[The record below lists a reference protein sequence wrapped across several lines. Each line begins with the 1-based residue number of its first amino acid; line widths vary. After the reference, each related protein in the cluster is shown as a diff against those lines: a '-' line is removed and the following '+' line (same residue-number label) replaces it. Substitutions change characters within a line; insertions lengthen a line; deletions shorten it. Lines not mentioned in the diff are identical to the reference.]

1 MENEKGNLSKSIYY
15 LEKINNNEK
24 SIYLYIRIIYE
35 SWNQKKSNKDSNLNS
50 IFETWIGSLNLI
62 WIWIWSTNLNWSEN

>member
-35 SWNQKKSNKDSNLNS
+35 S
-50 IFETWIGSLNLI
+50 
-62 WIWIWSTNLNWSEN
+62 